1 MQRLVAG
8 QSTEQPPQPM
18 SSPRKINL
26 KILKVGEGLR
36 LSNNPQAISTPRLK
50 GYRNPGHGF
59 RHRVRSARTKL
70 PGWGLQGHAPGTCY
84 LHSCPTPPTLT
95 PPTHS
100 RPRHTAGSIT
110 AHPAPTLQPRY
121 LWPIPTPLA
130 HPKAGPI
137 QATHTATK
145 SSPHHT
151 GSTGLPRYCP
161 GATAD
166 RSSPPCSLEDLL
178 VNTSPLS
185 RSLQAGNS

>member
-1 MQRLVAG
+1 MQRLVTG

-18 SSPRKINL
+18 SSSRKINL

-36 LSNNPQAISTPRLK
+36 LSNNPQAIPTPRLK

-70 PGWGLQGHAPGTCY
+70 PGWGLQGHAPGTRY

-110 AHPAPTLQPRY
+110 AHPAPALQP
-121 LWPIPTPLA
+121 LANTNTSGPSQGWPHPGYTHSYKVLTPSHWKHRA
-130 HPKAGPI
+130 AKI
-137 QATHTATK
+137 
-145 SSPHHT
+145 
-151 GSTGLPRYCP
+151 LPR
-161 GATAD
+161 
-166 RSSPPCSLEDLL
+166 SHS
-178 VNTSPLS
+178 
-185 RSLQAGNS
+185 